1 VERAAAQD
9 AHLSACSLVGGST
22 NIHQGE
28 FNMHMFRKAVIGL
41 AAASMMVAP
50 VAASAAN
57 SLEGA
62 RASSSVSEANNLGGR
77 SGWIIGLVGLLAG
90 VAAIIIIAND
100 DDDAPV
106 SP

>member
-1 VERAAAQD
+1 MRK
-9 AHLSACSLVGGST
+9 
-22 NIHQGE
+22 
-28 FNMHMFRKAVIGL
+28 FRNMIIGL
-41 AAASMMVAP
+41 AAASMIAAP

-62 RASSSVSEANNLGGR
+62 RASSRVSEANNLGGR
-77 SGWIIGLVGLLAG
+77 SGWIVGLVGLLAG
-90 VAAIIIIAND
+90 VAAIVIIAND